1 MKFII
6 NSLGYVCASTIL
18 FLIFWNQL
26 EIYFNKNDSFVLYIV
41 NFFFAIVASNWICIK
56 LENIMLGI
64 NDLLLK
70 KEDKR

>member
-26 EIYFNKNDSFVLYIV
+26 EIYFNKNNLCILHII
-41 NFFFAIVASNWICIK
+41 NFFFAIMASNWLCIK
-56 LENIMLGI
+56 LDNKHDSA
-64 NDLLLK
+64 NN
-70 KEDKR
+70 

>member
-26 EIYFNKNDSFVLYIV
+26 KICFNKNNSFVLHIV
-41 NFFFAIVASNWICIK
+41 NFFFAIIASNWLCIK
-56 LENIMLGI
+56 LDNKYDSTD
-64 NDLLLK
+64 N
-70 KEDKR
+70 